1 VHATLRAV
9 VGIPSLRLEPAFCDV
24 SRALAECSRD
34 VFRVLHFSVQS
45 DHLHL
50 IVEADHGAALSRG
63 IQGLAIRCARAI
75 NRAVG
80 RRGRVWQQRY
90 HTHALRTPREVRT
103 ALVYVLLN
111 FRKHWRAA
119 PGIDPCSSGPWFDGW
134 AHQPTLA
141 PAPAPVR
148 PPQTW
153 LASIGWRRASEALD
167 CRELPSVVGAARRQA
182 A

>member
-9 VGIPSLRLEPAFCDV
+9 LGIPSLRLEPAFCDV
-24 SRALAECSRD
+24 SRALAECSRE
-34 VFRVLHFSVQS
+34 VFRVIHFSVQS

-50 IVEADHGAALSRG
+50 IVEADDAAALTSG
-63 IQGLAIRCARAI
+63 MQGLAIRCARAI

-90 HTHALRTPREVRT
+90 HTHALRTPRELRA

-111 FRKHWRAA
+111 LRKHLRAA

-141 PAPAPVR
+141 PLPAPVSQPR
-148 PPQTW
+148 TW
-153 LASIGWRRASEALD
+153 LAAIGWRRVSGALD
-167 CRELPSVVGAARRQA
+167 CREMPAVVGAVWRQA